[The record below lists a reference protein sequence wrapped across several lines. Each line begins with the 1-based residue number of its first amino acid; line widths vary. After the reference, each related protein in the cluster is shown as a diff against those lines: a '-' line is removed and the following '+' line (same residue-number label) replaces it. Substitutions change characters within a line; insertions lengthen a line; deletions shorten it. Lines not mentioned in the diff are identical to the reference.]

1 MDMLDNSCPASDGRG
16 EDDVSHGAANEA
28 QAPEREQDS
37 QPGAEPVTADG
48 PDHWKDRVF
57 LVVVDDSEEWRSALR
72 FACGR
77 AAHIGGRVAL
87 LHVLERGEFQH
98 FAGVAELMKAEF
110 RQEAEDRLARVGEE
124 VQALSGRL
132 PEIHLREGLA
142 RDEVVSL
149 INDDPAI
156 SILVLGAR
164 TGSDGPGPLITYLTT
179 KGLGRLRVPI
189 TIVPDT
195 IEDTALSSLV

>member
-1 MDMLDNSCPASDGRG
+1 MLDSAGPASDGHGEEDAPHGSGHEPQVPGPKRG
-16 EDDVSHGAANEA
+16 GQSGADGMA
-28 QAPEREQDS
+28 AP
-37 QPGAEPVTADG
+37 G
-48 PDHWKDRVF
+48 PDHWNDRVF
-57 LVVVDDSEEWRSALR
+57 LVVVDDTDEWRWALK

-110 RQEAEDRLARVGEE
+110 RQEAEDRLSRVGEE
-124 VQALSGRL
+124 VQSLTGRL
-132 PEIHLREGLA
+132 PELHLREGAA
-142 RDEVVSL
+142 REEVITL

-156 SILVLGAR
+156 SILVLGAK
-164 TGSDGPGPLITYLTT
+164 TGSDGPGPLISYLTT

-195 IEDTALSSLV
+195 IDESSLSSLV